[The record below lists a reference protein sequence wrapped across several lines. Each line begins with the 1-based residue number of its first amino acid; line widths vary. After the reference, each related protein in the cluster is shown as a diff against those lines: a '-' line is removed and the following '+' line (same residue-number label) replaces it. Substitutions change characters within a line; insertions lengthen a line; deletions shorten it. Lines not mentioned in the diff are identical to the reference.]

1 MSSRGFKSSCD
12 SQLEDENDVGSVF
25 KHVVQ
30 GHDVGVLDLLQD
42 VHLPLD
48 LLSFHAASAGPA
60 LPLLDELGGVFDA
73 HRLVLAAFDDG
84 KLAAVEETRVQV
96 SYGRGARSLRDMNQ
110 IRQTVT
116 GGIFHHLKCHFLR
129 RRVIPNYY
137 KQDGAKT
144 RIVGGNPLSKAVE
157 ILRRSSP
164 FPISQPE
171 HDPIGRE

>member
-1 MSSRGFKSSCD
+1 MQRNELTDQNKDGSIDSGRHLTVSSHVFKSSCD

-73 HRLVLAAFDDG
+73 RHLVLAAFDDR
-84 KLAAVEETRVQV
+84 KLPAVEETRAQV
-96 SYGRGARSLRDMNQ
+96 SCGSGARSLWEMNQ

-116 GGIFHHLKCHFLR
+116 GEYFTTLR
-129 RRVIPNYY
+129 I
-137 KQDGAKT
+137 
-144 RIVGGNPLSKAVE
+144 
-157 ILRRSSP
+157 
-164 FPISQPE
+164 ISQ
-171 HDPIGRE
+171 DRG

>member
-1 MSSRGFKSSCD
+1 MSSHIFKSSGD
-12 SQLEDENDVGSVF
+12 SQLEDEDDVGSVF

-84 KLAAVEETRVQV
+84 KLAAVEETRVRV
-96 SYGRGARSLRDMNQ
+96 SYGSGARSRWEMNQ
-110 IRQTVT
+110 IRQ
-116 GGIFHHLKCHFLR
+116 
-129 RRVIPNYY
+129 
-137 KQDGAKT
+137 
-144 RIVGGNPLSKAVE
+144 IVMGEYFNALS
-157 ILRRSSP
+157 I
-164 FPISQPE
+164 IS
-171 HDPIGRE
+171 